1 MRQQDYLE
9 VSAATNKAQFQAEL
23 VKFAHK
29 MDFGL
34 INAALAVDTPGEK
47 PFFEMIG
54 NTPDAYLQTS
64 RDMDV
69 VKRDPII
76 ARMRSSGVPFTYN
89 QSFYVNA
96 SAGDIWETQAQF
108 GYRTGIA
115 MAMHLPG
122 GRHFLLGVDR
132 EQALPQDDALLTRLV
147 ADLQLLAAHA
157 QETAVRVLLPAQ
169 TPLIPVGKLTA
180 REREVLQWCKD
191 GKTVW
196 ESAKILG
203 ISEYTARFHVR
214 NAIRKLGVSGIKI
227 AILRAISLN
236 LI

>member
-9 VSAATNKAQFQAEL
+9 VSAATNKLQFQDEL

-34 INAALAVDTPGEK
+34 VTAALAIDTPGEK
-47 PFFEMIG
+47 PFFDVVG
-54 NTPDAYLQTS
+54 NTPEAYLETAT
-64 RDMDV
+64 DV
-69 VKRDPII
+69 DLIKRDPII
-76 ARMRSSGVPFTYN
+76 ARMRSSGVPFTYD

-96 SAGDIWETQAQF
+96 KAGDIWETQAQF

-132 EQALPQDDALLTRLV
+132 HEALPEDDALLTRLV

-169 TPLIPVGKLTA
+169 KPLIPVEKLTP
-180 REREVLQWCKD
+180 RERDVLQWCRD

-196 ESAKILG
+196 EAAKILG

-214 NAIRKLGVSGIKI
+214 NAIRKMGVSGIKT
-227 AILRAISLN
+227 AILRAMSLN

>member
-1 MRQQDYLE
+1 VLRRTSSNFGL
-9 VSAATNKAQFQAEL
+9 VSAA
-23 VKFAHK
+23 
-29 MDFGL
+29 
-34 INAALAVDTPGEK
+34 LAIDTPGER
-47 PFFEMIG
+47 PFFEMVG
-54 NTPDAYLQTS
+54 NTPEAYLQTS
-64 RDMDV
+64 QDTEV

-76 ARMRSSGVPFTYN
+76 ARMRSSCVPFTYN

-96 SAGDIWETQAQF
+96 DAGDIWETQAQF
-108 GYRTGIA
+108 GYKTGIA

-132 EQALPQDDALLTRLV
+132 HEPLPNDDGALTRLM

-157 QETAVRVLLPAQ
+157 QATAVRVLLPAEK
-169 TPLIPVGKLTA
+169 PLVPVEKLTA
-180 REREVLQWCKD
+180 RERDVLRWCRD

-196 ESAKILG
+196 EAAKILG

-214 NAIRKLGVSGIKI
+214 NAIRKLGVSGIKS
-227 AILRAISLN
+227 ALFRAVSLN

>member
-9 VSAATNKAQFQAEL
+9 VSAATNKFQFRDEL

-34 INAALAVDTPGEK
+34 VSAALAIDTPGEK
-47 PFFEMIG
+47 PFFEMVG
-54 NTPDAYLQTS
+54 NTPEGFLETS
-64 RDMDV
+64 QDMTV

-96 SAGDIWETQAQF
+96 KAGDLWENQAKF

-132 EQALPQDDALLTRLV
+132 HDPLPEDDAALTRMV

-169 TPLIPVGKLTA
+169 KPLIPVEKLTA
-180 REREVLQWCKD
+180 RERDVLQWCKD

-196 ESAKILG
+196 EAAKILG

-214 NAIRKLGVSGIKI
+214 NAIRKLGVSGIKT
-227 AILRAISLN
+227 AILRAMSLN

>member
-9 VSAATNKAQFQAEL
+9 VSAATNKFQFRDEL

-29 MDFGL
+29 MNFGL
-34 INAALAVDTPGEK
+34 VTAALAVDTPGET
-47 PFFEMIG
+47 PFFDMVG
-54 NTPDAYLQTS
+54 NTPEAFLQTS
-64 RDMDV
+64 RDMGV

-96 SAGDIWETQAQF
+96 KAGDLWEAQAEF

-132 EQALPQDDALLTRLV
+132 HEALPEDDAALTRLV

-169 TPLIPVGKLTA
+169 KPLAPVEKLTA

-196 ESAKILG
+196 EAAKILG

-214 NAIRKLGVSGIKI
+214 NAIRKLGVSGIKT
-227 AILRAISLN
+227 AILRALSLN

>member
-9 VSAATNKAQFQAEL
+9 VSAATNKFQFQDEL
-23 VKFAHK
+23 IKFAHK

-34 INAALAVDTPGEK
+34 INAALAVDTPGER
-47 PFFEMIG
+47 PFFDVVG
-54 NTPDAYLQTS
+54 NTPEAFVQTAKDAN
-64 RDMDV
+64 V

-76 ARMRSSGVPFTYN
+76 ARLRHSSVPFTYD

-96 SAGDIWETQAQF
+96 KAGEMWETQAAF

-132 EQALPQDDALLTRLV
+132 HEALPEDDVVLTRLV

-169 TPLIPVGKLTA
+169 KPLVPVEKLTS

-196 ESAKILG
+196 ETATILG

-214 NAIRKLGVSGIKI
+214 NAIRKLGVSGIKT
-227 AILRAISLN
+227 AILRAMSLN

>member
-9 VSAATNKAQFQAEL
+9 VSAATNKFQFRDEL

-34 INAALAVDTPGEK
+34 VSAALAIDTPGER
-47 PFFEMIG
+47 PFFEMVG
-54 NTPDAYLQTS
+54 NTPEGFLETS
-64 RDMDV
+64 QDMTV

-96 SAGDIWETQAQF
+96 KAGDLWENQAKF

-132 EQALPQDDALLTRLV
+132 HNPLPEDDAALTRMV

-169 TPLIPVGKLTA
+169 KPLVPVEKLTA
-180 REREVLQWCKD
+180 RERDVLQWCKD

-196 ESAKILG
+196 EAAKILG

-214 NAIRKLGVSGIKI
+214 NAIRKLGVSGIKT
-227 AILRAISLN
+227 AILRAMSLN

>member
-9 VSAATNKAQFQAEL
+9 VSAATNKFQFRDEL

-34 INAALAVDTPGEK
+34 VSAALAIDTPGEK
-47 PFFEMIG
+47 PFFEMVG
-54 NTPDAYLQTS
+54 NTPEGFLETS
-64 RDMDV
+64 QDMTV

-89 QSFYVNA
+89 QSFYVSA
-96 SAGDIWETQAQF
+96 KAGDLWENQAQF

-132 EQALPQDDALLTRLV
+132 HDPLPEDDAALTRMV

-169 TPLIPVGKLTA
+169 KPLIPVEKLTP
-180 REREVLQWCKD
+180 RERDVLQWCKD

-196 ESAKILG
+196 EAAKILG

-214 NAIRKLGVSGIKI
+214 NAIRKMGVSGIKT
-227 AILRAISLN
+227 AILRAMSLN